1 MNCFEDPRR
10 FRVSDGY
17 FHGSQVHQHV
27 VCAQEVST
35 QEKVLSTNVVSYDYE
50 VGLQSMSAKLKA
62 YILDN
67 ANGGDVLAIS
77 SEEFNVIW

>member
-1 MNCFEDPRR
+1 MNCFEDPMR

-17 FHGSQVHQHV
+17 FHGSQVHHHV

-35 QEKVLSTNVVSYDYE
+35 QEKVLWTNVVRYDEE
-50 VGLQSMSAKLKA
+50 VGLQSMPAKLKA

-67 ANGGDVLAIS
+67 ANGGDVLAIG